1 MLHDGVRAYP
11 PAPYVPPPP
20 PPPPPRYDPEVR
32 AAVDQEIAPQS
43 TAEQRERGYVLT
55 QAYVDRVG
63 GVGDAGITA
72 EALPARTSQLLEEA
86 SISTAAQQAR
96 VDAERVLATGL
107 NDSSLPDWLPGTQ
120 GEDDYGARRNAFA
133 EAMEGG
139 TPAYR
144 GHLMRAVLEEDP
156 GAMGSWLK
164 VNDIV
169 ALHDSGAID
178 DATFGTLAE
187 TTAGAYNDGVIDDA
201 SFEGFY
207 NIDDP
212 ETQVRESDQL
222 LAFLAASDG
231 PETTQLRGDIAGNI
245 VDQWARDP
253 YPTDG
258 AMHAYNF
265 RRLSLAFEVAAGDPN
280 HPELVTNLFNA
291 QSPQVQDAILA
302 VAGQVHTPADHNTLE
317 GDLLVTLMNGASADS
332 RPQGEALASRLARLP
347 GEHPDWFSQDPISM
361 GWYSSDQS
369 ERNGALA
376 TLLSSHDGA
385 VLDSLTLYDDSSAR
399 GLGTETDRQQFEVNG
414 RDLAAVME
422 LTVFNP
428 NIADADRGAA
438 QDAFLAY
445 ARDQAQII
453 EVSSG
458 QADSAGYEE
467 ASGRMLVMSAATEVA
482 VDRGFESLQADID
495 AKKEA
500 IAFVVDLA
508 LTAVPLPSRLST
520 GFSDQ
525 VGTLFA
531 DNPLIKEALTGLG
544 GEAIDQVTGQLTD
557 AAKEQLYSQI
567 DSDPELAALVERSV
581 VADAFK
587 ESLLGAVPD
596 ERDRAE
602 IRRDA
607 NGLADDISE
616 LD

>member
-1 MLHDGVRAYP
+1 MLHGGVRAYP

-32 AAVDQEIAPQS
+32 AAVDQEIAPLS
-43 TAEQRERGYVLT
+43 TVQQRERAYELT
-55 QAYVDRVG
+55 QSYVDRVG

-86 SISTAAQQAR
+86 CIATVAQQAR
-96 VDAERVLATGL
+96 VDADRILAVGVRD
-107 NDSSLPDWLPGTQ
+107 NWLPGNQ
-120 GEDDYGARRNAFA
+120 EDDYGARRNAFA
-133 EAMEGG
+133 DAMQGG

-144 GHLMRAVLEEDP
+144 GHLMRAVLEEDV
-156 GAMGSWLK
+156 GAMNSWLK

-187 TTAGAYNDGVIDDA
+187 TAAGAYNDGVIDKA

-207 NIDDP
+207 DIDDP
-212 ETQVRESDQL
+212 DTQVREGEQL
-222 LAFLAASDG
+222 LAFLGASDG
-231 PETTQLRGDIAGNI
+231 PETTQLRGEIAGNI
-245 VDQWARDP
+245 VAQWANDP

-258 AMHAYNF
+258 AMHSYNF

-291 QSPQVQDAILA
+291 QSPEVQDAILS

-317 GDLLVTLMNGASADS
+317 GDLLVTLMNGASADG

-376 TLLSSHDGA
+376 ALLSSHDGA
-385 VLDSLTLYDDSSAR
+385 VLDNLTLYDDSGAR
-399 GLGTETDRQQFEVNG
+399 GLGEDTDRQQFEVNG
-414 RDLAAVME
+414 RDLAALLE
-422 LTVFNP
+422 LTAFNP
-428 NIADADRGAA
+428 NISDADRSVA
-438 QDAFLAY
+438 QNAVLDY
-445 ARDQAQII
+445 SREQAQII
-453 EVSSG
+453 EASSG
-458 QADSAGYEE
+458 EENSAGYEE
-467 ASGRMLVMSAATEVA
+467 ASGRMLVMSAATQVA

-495 AKKEA
+495 AKKAA

-508 LTAVPLPSRLST
+508 LTAVPLPTRLSAR
-520 GFSDQ
+520 FSDE

-531 DNPLIKEALTGLG
+531 DNPLVKQALTGLG
-544 GEAIDQVTGQLTD
+544 SQAIDGATGQLTD
-557 AAKEQLYSQI
+557 AAKAQLYSQI
-567 DSDPELAALVERSV
+567 DSDPEMAALIEREV

-587 ESLLGAVPD
+587 DSLLGAVPN

-607 NGLADDISE
+607 NSLADDTSE
-616 LD
+616 ID